1 MKLNECINK
10 VCCLYASDWHL
21 AVMLLPY
28 INKKIQE
35 KNKIYMKFENSI
47 EEKIQILIDKM
58 ELKNKNFIN
67 EIKWNENI
75 QDEEMCENEK
85 IYIISGNEEFIEEKN
100 NMIQE
105 YYQNKDEKIKII
117 NCYEINE
124 NSSQID
130 IIRENNYKTILNT
143 NGERVIC

>member
-1 MKLNECINK
+1 
-10 VCCLYASDWHL
+10 
-21 AVMLLPY
+21 
-28 INKKIQE
+28 
-35 KNKIYMKFENSI
+35 
-47 EEKIQILIDKM
+47 
-58 ELKNKNFIN
+58 
-67 EIKWNENI
+67 
-75 QDEEMCENEK
+75 
-85 IYIISGNEEFIEEKN
+85 
-100 NMIQE
+100 MIQE